1 MTASEKSFLVMFLRH
16 VCFVVLAVVF
26 INLFPSKADRY
37 SETEKRISAFANH
50 LTATLAA
57 ETFKFTSPDNPKVT
71 VRLIENETL
80 EFQHTELS
88 SYRPLNTRL
97 VFCTDN
103 FLNICFRIFCIAA
116 LMVLVCPSPYPRTI
130 TSKLLSILS
139 GAFCVPLIFFIRA
152 LLFGVLAHRFGV
164 NVLGGTI
171 DEIFRNALPFTIY
184 IVVLRPKIPTFS
196 KRKVQ
201 PALLL
206 LLLSLVEGCGS
217 ALSNNHVS
225 INLGGDNGM
234 LYLVVAAF
242 FAGSFFS
249 NLTSKRK
256 GRGET
261 DDGEDRGRGEEEGER
276 PEAKRDRM
284 TAHSVVTGTSAHR
297 YLSIE
302 DASSIKV
309 STPKGVQVFK
319 FTRASEWEVVN
330 RFMLSLNEAA
340 NNDKGHYPVAF
351 TSKDWNLCKGE
362 CRAFLTNFIE
372 RMPAAKK
379 ERNRKYE
386 DWARFKVELLGG
398 RAFR

>member
-116 LMVLVCPSPYPRTI
+116 LMVLVCPSSYPRSLTA
-130 TSKLLSILS
+130 KLLSILS

-249 NLTSKRK
+249 NLTSKRR
-256 GRGET
+256 GRGAT
-261 DDGEDRGRGEEEGER
+261 DEGEDRGRGEAFGEMAGGKWGSSAAGQGV
-276 PEAKRDRM
+276 AKPN
-284 TAHSVVTGTSAHR
+284 G
-297 YLSIE
+297 
-302 DASSIKV
+302 
-309 STPKGVQVFK
+309 
-319 FTRASEWEVVN
+319 
-330 RFMLSLNEAA
+330 
-340 NNDKGHYPVAF
+340 
-351 TSKDWNLCKGE
+351 
-362 CRAFLTNFIE
+362 
-372 RMPAAKK
+372 AAKK
-379 ERNRKYE
+379 LTQKEVADLFGSPCNADMVGNWESYGKGGVKRGAVPPSAEYNGKLYPYVKELRTNPTPENMEILGAIAKRFRETAAVQDGIESGKFTHPRSDESLYR
-386 DWARFKVELLGG
+386 ARRG
-398 RAFR
+398 